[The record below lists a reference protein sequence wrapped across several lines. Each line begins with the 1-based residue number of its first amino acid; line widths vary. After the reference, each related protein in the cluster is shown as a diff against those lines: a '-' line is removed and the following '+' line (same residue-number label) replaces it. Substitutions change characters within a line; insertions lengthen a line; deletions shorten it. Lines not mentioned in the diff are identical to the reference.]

1 MPLIKHSFSNAT
13 EKTRYTLGTFPV
25 PLAPT
30 FLAGM
35 EHGETVGLER
45 GCRNFVSAGVGR
57 LMRKASWCRK
67 IGVQVDLRATDNAR
81 RRRVFWMPI
90 GY

>member
-45 GCRNFVSAGVGR
+45 GCRNFVSAGFG
-57 LMRKASWCRK
+57 L
-67 IGVQVDLRATDNAR
+67 
-81 RRRVFWMPI
+81 
-90 GY
+90 